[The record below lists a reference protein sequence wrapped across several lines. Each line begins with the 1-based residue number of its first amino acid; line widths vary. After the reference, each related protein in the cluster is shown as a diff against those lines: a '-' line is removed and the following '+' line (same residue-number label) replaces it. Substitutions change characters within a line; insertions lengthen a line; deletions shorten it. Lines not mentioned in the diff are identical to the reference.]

1 MMLSSLQARH
11 RALAEGLAKGQDL
24 KTISK
29 DLEMDLEVARRIT
42 SSETFKAFMERIKH
56 DLQG

>member
-24 KTISK
+24 KTISES
-29 DLEMDLEVARRIT
+29 LEMDFEVARRIS
-42 SSETFKAFMERIKH
+42 SSETFKAFVERLRH
-56 DLQG
+56 EQG